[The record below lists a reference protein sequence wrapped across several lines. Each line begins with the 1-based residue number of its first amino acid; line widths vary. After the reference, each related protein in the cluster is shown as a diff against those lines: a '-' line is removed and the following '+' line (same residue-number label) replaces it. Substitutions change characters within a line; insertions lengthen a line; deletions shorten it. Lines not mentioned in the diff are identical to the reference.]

1 MVLPVRHPGA
11 RDWIGEFN
19 LPIVQATKRGPGSPL
34 LADAGL
40 PGCLRRQQH
49 EIPLRPEEVL
59 A

>member
-1 MVLPVRHPGA
+1 VRHPGA

-19 LPIVQATKRGPGSPL
+19 LPPIVQATKRGPGSPL